1 MRQLLVISMILL
13 PLVSGCVFGNERIRD
28 EVDTIAWDLRPMEL
42 EPQVELQIG
51 RGLLGMVS
59 TVARWSDD
67 HDAEFVADF
76 LDEVD
81 AVDLGIYTLHGPW
94 HEGPDGL
101 TTDAIEELRDLGW
114 RVVVRTREHRDGDR
128 WILYR
133 GEPGHDQMLAIGFE
147 DYLEADGITAI
158 EWAERGGD
166 LIPPS
171 AIQVWMQAL
180 DAPNEREIR
189 IG

>member
-1 MRQLLVISMILL
+1 MRQLLVISLILL

-94 HEGPDGL
+94 REGPDGL

-147 DYLEADGITAI
+147 DEELIVLRLTGQLGGILDNAI
-158 EWAERGGD
+158 RREDD
-166 LIPPS
+166 LI
-171 AIQVWMQAL
+171 VVAL
-180 DAPNEREIR
+180 DVHDDF
-189 IG
+189 

>member
-1 MRQLLVISMILL
+1 MRRLLVVALVLL

-67 HDAEFVADF
+67 HDAESVADF

-94 HEGPDGL
+94 HEGPEGL

-133 GEPGHDQMLAIGFE
+133 GEPDHDQMLAIGFE
-147 DYLEADGITAI
+147 DEELIVLRLTGQLGGILDNAI
-158 EWAERGGD
+158 RREDD
-166 LIPPS
+166 LI
-171 AIQVWMQAL
+171 VVAL
-180 DAPNEREIR
+180 DVHDDF
-189 IG
+189 

>member
-1 MRQLLVISMILL
+1 MRQLLVISLILL

-147 DYLEADGITAI
+147 DEELIVLRLTGQLGGILDNAI
-158 EWAERGGD
+158 RREDD
-166 LIPPS
+166 LI
-171 AIQVWMQAL
+171 VVAL
-180 DAPNEREIR
+180 DVHDDF
-189 IG
+189 

>member
-1 MRQLLVISMILL
+1 MRQLLVISLILL

-101 TTDAIEELRDLGW
+101 TTDAVEELRDLGW

-147 DYLEADGITAI
+147 DEELIVLRLTGQLGGILDNAI
-158 EWAERGGD
+158 RREDD
-166 LIPPS
+166 LI
-171 AIQVWMQAL
+171 VVAL
-180 DAPNEREIR
+180 DVHDDF
-189 IG
+189 

>member
-1 MRQLLVISMILL
+1 MRRLLVISLVLL

-147 DYLEADGITAI
+147 DEELIVLRLTGQLGGILDNAI
-158 EWAERGGD
+158 RREDD
-166 LIPPS
+166 LI
-171 AIQVWMQAL
+171 VVAL
-180 DAPNEREIR
+180 DVHDDF
-189 IG
+189 